1 LFLKARP
8 KTSQIPWFLGQYN
21 KFFGVS
27 STKNISICDVVCSPG
42 VKSNEHAAYMTFFCV
57 HEKML
62 LDKDYAGKTP
72 RHFQVNL
79 TSHDHHHNKKNKNG
93 NGSNQ

>member
-1 LFLKARP
+1 
-8 KTSQIPWFLGQYN
+8 
-21 KFFGVS
+21 
-27 STKNISICDVVCSPG
+27 
-42 VKSNEHAAYMTFFCV
+42 
-57 HEKML
+57 ML